1 MTKSNIPFRPRP
13 LSYAVASVLAVGTA
27 AAAFGIPFQAQA
39 KGEAADDGLTPVCEP
54 GLEKAANSDDIL
66 ALYEIGDG
74 TMISA
79 PAMPDAASKCMKLTS
94 AGYSLSLDGLG
105 LTVVSGGGNPV
116 SYLGSD
122 RSLTL
127 DTASPVLCESYFTGS
142 SGYKVSATNSND
154 ELLGGATGLKG
165 VSSLAYNPGN
175 GVITPN
181 LMAANFGPWINCVS
195 KNTANTRGDATTF
208 SGSFESGPDI
218 HVAYLDEAGNPLAG
232 NEVFATIDGASATV
246 SYKVRITNRGDS
258 AVTGIRLREY
268 LPKTGGA
275 IVPTVTASGCLN
287 DAGSPNCAADA
298 YGALSLNFSSL
309 PAPGAGP
316 AGEDNSLAP
325 GESVTYR
332 LTRTVNSSS
341 AGAVAETF
349 VAAFVNPDTTNDF
362 RPSNNARQLRI
373 VLQDNALPVADVK
386 SVLTDEDTSVGVTFT
401 GSDSDGSVVS
411 WNIASQPAN
420 GTLSGSGNS
429 RTYTP
434 AADFNGTDSFTYRA
448 VDDDGGQSAPATVTI
463 TVTPVND
470 APRYIAS
477 SIESQGITYAEE
489 QEVGILI
496 GSSFTDPE
504 GDTISYNLSGGLPDG
519 LSYNGTLRAIV
530 GTVDQSACGAA
541 SCAFPLVLTAS
552 DGQASTAHNFSLTIN
567 NVNQD
572 PQASAILDPSPAD
585 EGSSPIYDVHS
596 YFTDPDGDSLTYSA
610 MGLPD
615 GLVINQNTGVID
627 GVVSQTAT
635 GSNQSKIFAVT
646 VTANDGQGGSVDGA
660 FSWTVNRDNVAPTV
674 SSQVIIDGLGL
685 DLCKDNLD
693 SGQKF
698 FAVTHANQVLAF
710 EDEDGDPLTVSD
722 IVISSAQDANG
733 QPISLPSPSDVGF
746 SFDGGSPSSGGV
758 VVTAGEYHFDVTVYD
773 GEDSTTAA
781 DLFTLFAY
789 SGAGECN

>member
-79 PAMPDAASKCMKLTS
+79 PAMPDAASNCMKLTS
-94 AGYSLSLDGLG
+94 AGYSLSLNGLG

-401 GSDSDGSVVS
+401 GSDSDGTVVG
-411 WNIASQPAN
+411 WNVASQPAH
-420 GTLSGSGNS
+420 GTLTGSGNA

-434 AADFNGTDSFTYRA
+434 AADFNGNDSFTYRA
-448 VDDDGGQSAPATVTI
+448 VDDDGGQSAPATVNI

-470 APRYIAS
+470 APRAVGSIFDKQAS
-477 SIESQGITYAEE
+477 EGDAEYT
-489 QEVGILI
+489 IN
-496 GSSFTDPE
+496 FNAATAFMDPE
-504 GDTISYNLSGGLPDG
+504 GATLAYSMSGQPTGVTINPSTGQVSNVLAFGNDSAGSYPITVTATEAG
-519 LSYNGTLRAIV
+519 V
-530 GTVDQSACGAA
+530 GSAQQQ
-541 SCAFPLVLTAS
+541 FT
-552 DGQASTAHNFSLTIN
+552 LTIT
-567 NVNQD
+567 NVNQQ
-572 PQASAILDPSPAD
+572 PGFTLSSADDRSDD
-585 EGSSPIYDVHS
+585 EGTSPNVDIS
-596 YFTDPDGDSLTYSA
+596 GLFSDPDGDTPVFTTASTLPEGISLSSA
-610 MGLPD
+610 GIFS
-615 GLVINQNTGVID
+615 GTI
-627 GVVSQTAT
+627 SQTAA
-635 GSNQSKIFAVT
+635 GSYPIT
-646 VTANDGQGGSVDGA
+646 VTANDQQGGTVDGS
-660 FSWTVNRDNVAPTV
+660 FTWTVNAVNVAPHVVGSIGDETRNTGA
-674 SSQVIIDGLGL
+674 SWSIPE
-685 DLCKDNLD
+685 
-693 SGQKF
+693 
-698 FAVTHANQVLAF
+698 AVLLAAF
-710 EDEDGDPLTVSD
+710 SDEDGDSLSIGNVSGLPSGMNHFPGTGIAGSVTNAGTYPVTVTATDGSLTADVMFT
-722 IVISSAQDANG
+722 IFASSAN
-733 QPISLPSPSDVGF
+733 
-746 SFDGGSPSSGGV
+746 
-758 VVTAGEYHFDVTVYD
+758 
-773 GEDSTTAA
+773 
-781 DLFTLFAY
+781 
-789 SGAGECN
+789 